1 MNDEMDLIGAIVL
14 SGFLL
19 LFAVARG
26 AYRFKVG
33 PRWLRRL
40 VMDA

>member
-1 MNDEMDLIGAIVL
+1 MELIGAVIL
-14 SGFLL
+14 SGFFL
-19 LFAVARG
+19 LFAAARG

-40 VMDA
+40 VMDDEAA